1 LQILD
6 DELTL
11 STKPLSATVK
21 TKTNTAIRDSKYQTD
36 LYKQECPFDDDWQ
49 MINKFIEEGIGPPE
63 EKLAI
68 NESVRPG
75 TSSSHGSSR
84 TNTSVRPLSAMRP
97 LSSYRIKTSL
107 AQQRPS
113 SRLNTSNSL
122 GEFSISKI
130 TKYDLITN
138 INN

>member
-1 LQILD
+1 MPSLQILD

-11 STKPLSATVK
+11 NTKPLSAT
-21 TKTNTAIRDSKYQTD
+21 TKALTSTTNIKDSKYQKD

-75 TSSSHGSSR
+75 TSSSHGSSSR
-84 TNTSVRPLSAMRP
+84 ANTSVRPLSAMRP

-122 GEFSISKI
+122 GNF
-130 TKYDLITN
+130 
-138 INN
+138 

>member
-1 LQILD
+1 
-6 DELTL
+6 
-11 STKPLSATVK
+11 
-21 TKTNTAIRDSKYQTD
+21 
-36 LYKQECPFDDDWQ
+36 

-75 TSSSHGSSR
+75 TSSSHGSSSR
-84 TNTSVRPLSAMRP
+84 ANTSVRPLSAMRP

-122 GEFSISKI
+122 GNF
-130 TKYDLITN
+130 
-138 INN
+138 